1 MAQGSC
7 HRGALFVFNDGAQ
20 DVFWSLRVV
29 VAAGS
34 ERKREKERERER
46 EKERERQKERV
57 CVYLFIYARSSYSA

>member
-46 EKERERQKERV
+46 EKERERLYQETMSNV
-57 CVYLFIYARSSYSA
+57 A